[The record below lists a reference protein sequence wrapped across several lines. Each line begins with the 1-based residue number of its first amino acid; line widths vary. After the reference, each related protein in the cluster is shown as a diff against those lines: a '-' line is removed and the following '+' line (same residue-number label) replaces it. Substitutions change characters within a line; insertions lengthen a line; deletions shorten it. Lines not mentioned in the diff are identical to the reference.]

1 MCKIHLCKTFW
12 EYGEP
17 DGLKVPQS
25 DDGSRGQ
32 TRGQPK
38 NIIFMVAYGMSPS
51 VLPMAEHFPKLVWG
65 KGLLWRALI
74 DRPEAARA
82 LVDMAS
88 LNSVTTA
95 SSAASSSW
103 GSGTRI
109 FNGWGNM
116 LLEGAKLTLIAA
128 NSAAAIQQG
137 LTRPWG
143 FRSSGASSHLGISPP
158 TPAGAHIRSNP
169 ASFVRQRID
178 KGFRGEYTI
187 SVSCT

>member
-1 MCKIHLCKTFW
+1 
-12 EYGEP
+12 
-17 DGLKVPQS
+17 
-25 DDGSRGQ
+25 
-32 TRGQPK
+32 
-38 NIIFMVAYGMSPS
+38 MSPS

-74 DRPEAARA
+74 DRP
-82 LVDMAS
+82 S

-137 LTRPWG
+137 LTRP
-143 FRSSGASSHLGISPP
+143 LGIPIERSVEPP
-158 TPAGAHIRSNP
+158 WYFASNT
-169 ASFVRQRID
+169 
-178 KGFRGEYTI
+178 GGCGYT
-187 SVSCT
+187 VEPRVTRPPKN